1 MESLD
6 AAHILAVDDEQA
18 NLDLLDALLSGE
30 GYTNVT
36 CTRDPHR
43 AAELFAGGS
52 VDLVLLDLHM
62 PHMSGFE
69 LLAELRART
78 EPGEI
83 RPVLVLTADVT
94 TEAKQRA
101 LAGGAS
107 DFLTKPLDS
116 VEVLLRVRNL
126 LQTRLLHC
134 QQRAARGRAEFL
146 AEASRVLSSS
156 FDYRSTL
163 DALTRLAVPALA
175 DYCVLDLRDGPD
187 TFSRAA
193 VAHTDPEQDALLRE
207 VGRLGPADLLPGHP
221 ARRAVERG
229 ETTLVREIGPDTLDR
244 MIRSPAHRRLIEK
257 LHPRSLVAAP
267 LTIEHRNVGA
277 LLLVS
282 AGSGRRY
289 GETDLEL
296 VQELARRASLAV
308 DNALLYLEAQRATR
322 ARDEVLAVVAHD
334 LRNPLGT
341 IHMASSYLLEQSM
354 EEPARRQLEI
364 VHRSAARMNQMIQDL
379 LDITRIEGGRLAL
392 DLIDAPP
399 APLLHE
405 AWQML
410 EPLARAR
417 NLALRLE
424 AEPTLP
430 RVRMDAARVLQV
442 ISNLVGNALKFTP
455 AGGEVSIHAEALD
468 DEVRVSV
475 RDTGPGITP
484 DRLPHV
490 FGRFWQADP
499 KDRRGIG
506 MGLSIAQGLVE
517 GHGGRIWVESTP
529 GEGSTFR
536 FTLRRALPTA
546 AATLADERP
555 PRSAPSTEGRTR

>member
-1 MESLD
+1 MDTLNE
-6 AAHILAVDDEQA
+6 AHILAVDDEQA
-18 NLDLLDALLSGE
+18 NLELLDALLAGE

-43 AAELFAGGS
+43 AAELFTGGA

-62 PHMSGFE
+62 PHMSGLE
-69 LLAELRART
+69 LLAYLRAHT
-78 EPGEI
+78 PPQEL

-126 LQTRLLHC
+126 LQIRLLHC
-134 QQRAARGRAEFL
+134 EQRAARDRAELL

-187 TFSRAA
+187 TFTRAA
-193 VAHTDPEQDALLRE
+193 VAHTDPAQDALLRE
-207 VGRLGPADLLPGHP
+207 VGQLGPDDLLPDHP

-229 ETTLVREIGPDTLDR
+229 ETTLVREIGPETLDR
-244 MIRSPAHRRLIEK
+244 MIRSPEHRRLIEQ

-289 GETDLEL
+289 GSEELEL

-341 IHMASSYLLEQSM
+341 IHMASSFLLEQAADGA
-354 EEPARRQLEI
+354 ARRQLEI
-364 VHRSAARMNQMIQDL
+364 VNRSAARMDQMIQDL
-379 LDITRIEGGRLAL
+379 LDVTRIESGRLAL
-392 DLIDAPP
+392 ELIDAPP

-410 EPLARAR
+410 EPLAAAR
-417 NLALRLE
+417 GLTLRLD
-424 AEPTLP
+424 AAPGLP
-430 RVRMDAARVLQV
+430 AVRMDAARVLQV

-455 AGGEVSIHAEALD
+455 AGGEVSIHGEALEG
-468 DEVRVSV
+468 EVRISV

-484 DRLPHV
+484 DKIPHV

-499 KDRRGIG
+499 RDRRGIG

-517 GHGGRIWVESTP
+517 GHGGRIWVESQP
-529 GEGSTFR
+529 GEGSIFR
-536 FTLRRALPTA
+536 FTLRCAGPEVEARM
-546 AATLADERP
+546 
-555 PRSAPSTEGRTR
+555 GG

>member
-1 MESLD
+1 MESLN

-43 AAELFAGGS
+43 AAELFADGT

-78 EPGEI
+78 APQEI

-126 LQTRLLHC
+126 LQIRLLHC
-134 QQRAARGRAEFL
+134 EQRAARDRAEFL

-187 TFSRAA
+187 TFTRAA
-193 VAHTDPEQDALLRE
+193 VAHADPAQDALLRE
-207 VGRLGPADLLPGHP
+207 VSQLGPDDLLPGHP
-221 ARRAVERG
+221 ARRAVECG
-229 ETTLVREIGPDTLDR
+229 ETTLVREIGPGTLDR
-244 MIRSPAHRRLIEK
+244 MIRSPAHRRLIEQ
-257 LHPRSLVAAP
+257 LRPRSLVAAP
-267 LTIEHRNVGA
+267 LTIGHRNVGA

-282 AGSGRRY
+282 VGAGRRY
-289 GETDLEL
+289 GDTDLEL

-341 IHMASSYLLEQSM
+341 IHMASSYLLEQNM
-354 EEPARRQLEI
+354 GDPARRQLEI

-379 LDITRIEGGRLAL
+379 LDITRIESGRLAL
-392 DLIDAPP
+392 DLIDASP

-417 NLALRLE
+417 NLALRLH

-430 RVRMDAARVLQV
+430 TVRMDAARVLQV
-442 ISNLVGNALKFTP
+442 ISNLVGNAVKFTP
-455 AGGEVSIHAEALD
+455 AGGEVNIHAEALD
-468 DEVRVSV
+468 DEVRISV

-517 GHGGRIWVESTP
+517 GHGGRIWVESQP
-529 GEGSTFR
+529 GEGSVFR
-536 FTLRRALPTA
+536 FTLRRAVPTA
-546 AATLADERP
+546 EATIRE
-555 PRSAPSTEGRTR
+555 

>member
-1 MESLD
+1 
-6 AAHILAVDDEQA
+6 
-18 NLDLLDALLSGE
+18 
-30 GYTNVT
+30 
-36 CTRDPHR
+36 
-43 AAELFAGGS
+43 
-52 VDLVLLDLHM
+52 
-62 PHMSGFE
+62 
-69 LLAELRART
+69 
-78 EPGEI
+78 
-83 RPVLVLTADVT
+83 
-94 TEAKQRA
+94 
-101 LAGGAS
+101 
-107 DFLTKPLDS
+107 
-116 VEVLLRVRNL
+116 
-126 LQTRLLHC
+126 
-134 QQRAARGRAEFL
+134 
-146 AEASRVLSSS
+146 
-156 FDYRSTL
+156 
-163 DALTRLAVPALA
+163 
-175 DYCVLDLRDGPD
+175 
-187 TFSRAA
+187 
-193 VAHTDPEQDALLRE
+193 
-207 VGRLGPADLLPGHP
+207 
-221 ARRAVERG
+221 
-229 ETTLVREIGPDTLDR
+229 
-244 MIRSPAHRRLIEK
+244 
-257 LHPRSLVAAP
+257 
-267 LTIEHRNVGA
+267 
-277 LLLVS
+277 
-282 AGSGRRY
+282 
-289 GETDLEL
+289 

-379 LDITRIEGGRLAL
+379 LDITRIESGRLAL
-392 DLIDAPP
+392 DLIDASP

-468 DEVRVSV
+468 DEVRISV

-517 GHGGRIWVESTP
+517 GHGGRIWVESQP
-529 GEGSTFR
+529 GEGSIFR

-546 AATLADERP
+546 VATMAE
-555 PRSAPSTEGRTR
+555 